1 MHEPAI
7 THPEDLEDSVE
18 TSSRFRRAR
27 KWIIWGFVAVLLAV
41 GIYQFFSNAIP
52 VAYVSRAEQKTA
64 RDIVFGIAELSDVH
78 TLTLRFERGGTVLN
92 DQVSIGQDVARGQLL
107 MQLDTEEL
115 ELAME
120 LLMIEE
126 AYQETEGKL
135 PRDDEIELRRKRG
148 GLRRTAELLSQGR
161 IPQEELEK
169 AERELAQ
176 AEDNLARRELREEL
190 DLKTLQ
196 NNIEKTQYSLDR
208 MELHSPIDG
217 TIVEVMARKGDH
229 VQQGQAVIR
238 MIDERRLIVGLI
250 SETDYDRV
258 KVGYPVELRL
268 KAFPNTVFQ
277 GEVAQILP
285 TANPETQ
292 KFEIYI
298 DAEMAPEQRV
308 PGLTGEI
315 IVIADSRPNAVVVP
329 SQAVY
334 EGHVLVVE
342 NRRIRKQPVTIG
354 FSNLL
359 EIEILEGL
367 KPGEIVVTE
376 SNHQFKDGQ
385 LVRMEWE
392 HLNPLRRFDN

>member
-18 TSSRFRRAR
+18 TSRRFRRAR
-27 KWIIWGFVAVLLAV
+27 KWIIWGFVAVLLSV

-217 TIVEVMARKGDH
+217 TIVEVMARKGDYI
-229 VQQGQAVIR
+229 QQGQAVIR
-238 MIDERRLIVGLI
+238 MIDERRLIVGLL

>member
-1 MHEPAI
+1 MHDSAVTDDLLTDEVTQDSARKRKKAKWIVAI
-7 THPEDLEDSVE
+7 TAALLIG
-18 TSSRFRRAR
+18 
-27 KWIIWGFVAVLLAV
+27 WIILSLVLSSV
-41 GIYQFFSNAIP
+41 PI
-52 VAYVSRAEQKTA
+52 AYVSRAEQRTA
-64 RDIVFGIAELSDVH
+64 RDVVFGVAEISDVH
-78 TLTLRFERGGTVLN
+78 TLTLRFERGGTVI
-92 DQVSIGQDVARGQLL
+92 DGAVEIGQEVKRGSLL
-107 MQLDTEEL
+107 MSLDTEEL
-115 ELAME
+115 ELQME
-120 LLMIEE
+120 RLLIQQEFQKNE
-126 AYQETEGKL
+126 AEIPSGIQISLWRERGKVRALSRLVREG
-135 PRDDEIELRRKRG
+135 
-148 GLRRTAELLSQGR
+148 T
-161 IPQEELEK
+161 IPIEELEE
-169 AERELAQ
+169 AQRSLAQ
-176 AEDNLARRELREEL
+176 AEDGFARFQLRRELDFKSQENEL
-190 DLKTLQ
+190 
-196 NNIEKTQYSLDR
+196 EKMRYSLER
-208 MELHSPIDG
+208 MKLLSPIDG
-217 TIVEVMARKGDH
+217 TIVEVMARKGDYI
-229 VQQGQAVIR
+229 QQGQAVIR
-238 MIDERRLIVGLI
+238 MIDERRLIVGLL
-250 SETDYDRV
+250 SENDYDRV

-285 TANPETQ
+285 TSDPETQ

-315 IVIADSRPNAVVVP
+315 IVIADSRPDSIVVP

>member
-1 MHEPAI
+1 MHDSAV
-7 THPEDLEDSVE
+7 TEDLHSDEIMIDS
-18 TSSRFRRAR
+18 AR
-27 KWIIWGFVAVLLAV
+27 KRRKAKWILSVVAALLAGWIILSLVLSSV
-41 GIYQFFSNAIP
+41 PI
-52 VAYVSRAEQKTA
+52 AYVSRAEQRTA
-64 RDIVFGIAELSDVH
+64 RDVVFGVAELSDVH
-78 TLTLRFERGGTVLN
+78 TLTLRFERGGTVI
-92 DQVSIGQDVARGQLL
+92 DGAVEVGQEVKRGSLL
-107 MQLDTEEL
+107 MSLDTEEL
-115 ELAME
+115 ELEME
-120 LLMIEE
+120 RLQTQLEFE
-126 AYQETEGKL
+126 NNLVKL
-135 PRDDEIELRRKRG
+135 PSDIQISLWRERG
-148 GLRRTAELLSQGR
+148 KVRALSRLVREGTTP
-161 IPQEELEK
+161 IEELEN
-169 AERELAQ
+169 AQRSLAQ
-176 AEDNLARRELREEL
+176 AEDGYARFQLRRELNFKSLENQL
-190 DLKTLQ
+190 
-196 NNIEKTQYSLDR
+196 EKMRYSLDR
-208 MELHSPIDG
+208 MKLHSPIDG
-217 TIVEVMARKGDH
+217 TIVEVMARKGDYI
-229 VQQGQAVIR
+229 QQGQAVIR
-238 MIDERRLIVGLI
+238 MIDERRLIVGLL